1 MSNLPLRE
9 GSSGDSV
16 RCARLLGGAD
26 AELRASPVG
35 AAGWALRD
43 AVWQQPHCTGC
54 RLAYQP
60 GCQAIWWA
68 RHWQEP
74 SHESPD

>member
-1 MSNLPLRE
+1 MPTYLCGRGALETQGGVVLR
-9 GSSGDSV
+9 
-16 RCARLLGGAD
+16 GAD
-26 AELRASPVG
+26 AELRSSPVG
-35 AAGWALRD
+35 AAAWALRD
-43 AVWQQPHCTGC
+43 AVWQQPLCTGC